1 MKTKRVEVLFDPKEY
16 KTLEER
22 ARAEGVPVGAMI
34 REAVATYVV
43 RPTQEQRREAA
54 EWFSRQEMDFD
65 PDWEKVKQEIID
77 ARVEAIEKSLE
88 TG

>member
-22 ARAEGVPVGAMI
+22 ARAEGLPVGAMV

-43 RPTQEQRREAA
+43 RPAEQKRREAA
-54 EWFSRQEMDFD
+54 EWFLHQEMDFD
-65 PDWEKVKQEIID
+65 PDWDKVKEELQD
-77 ARVEAIEKSLE
+77 ARMEAIENSLE
-88 TG
+88 AG